1 MKREVMEN
9 AGLEIFAEVGLILFI
24 LGFVFVIARVL
35 LIKREE
41 VEHLEN
47 LPLDENAEGGA

>member
-9 AGLEIFAEVGLILFI
+9 AGLEIFAEVGLILFV